1 MKKAI
6 SIMSVVLVVFLCSS
20 FPVFA
25 TTLSGEE
32 NYSAGTNWLD
42 DKIRV
47 QTNALVNR
55 PYLVNYDYDFISER
69 AYYGTTNQP
78 YPANPYNWNSSAQ
91 TFFYDV
97 PVTIT
102 ITVLNRGD
110 ALAYSPNTAMYSFTP
125 NISYVETPYC
135 WYVECDD
142 PDVSL
147 YGITPS
153 GQFRFSIKNDHYSY
167 LGTLAIQRSG
177 TWTFQFTIHFLYY
190 YDLGALNGTTYPQ
203 ILGTSFDQYKNY
215 ISIDSITIVSPTQ
228 WAWSN
233 VDAYADQNITL
244 WQIKQNIL
252 NILDKLNNR
261 DNAYNSVTSDSAA
274 VESGSNAIETQS
286 NTNHQTELS
295 YFNQT
300 NQALSSTG
308 IDTYTFNSE
317 QIGGIGSV
325 SNDFTNVWN
334 SLGSWTSVYIFSLTL
349 SLGLAIIRHVRP
361 IQRSKEE

>member
-1 MKKAI
+1 MKKTIAI
-6 SIMSVVLVVFLCSS
+6 VSVLVVVFLCSS

-25 TTLSGEE
+25 DTLSGEE

-42 DKIRV
+42 NLIRV

-102 ITVLNRGD
+102 VTVLNRGD
-110 ALAYSPNTAMYSFTP
+110 ALAYSPGTAMYSFTP
-125 NISYVETPYC
+125 NISFVESPYC
-135 WYVECDD
+135 WYVECTD

-153 GQFRFSIKNDHYSY
+153 GQFRFSVKNDHYSY
-167 LGTLAIQRSG
+167 LGNLAIQRSG

-190 YDLGALNGTTYPQ
+190 YDLGSLNGTTYPQ

-215 ISIDSITIVSPTQ
+215 ISINSITIVSPTE
-228 WAWSN
+228 WVWSN

-244 WQIKQNIL
+244 WQIKERVSSIYNHL
-252 NILDKLNNR
+252 FNR
-261 DNAYNSVTSDSAA
+261 DTSYSDVSSESSSLDSSSSAA
-274 VESGSNAIETQS
+274 TTQS
-286 NTNHQTELS
+286 DTNHQTELS

-300 NQALSSTG
+300 NTALNNTG
-308 IDTYTFNSE
+308 ISNYSFNNE

-325 SNDFTNVWN
+325 SNDFTSVWN

-361 IQRSKEE
+361 IQRSKQE